1 VLPDDVTQGSIT
13 VKNWIATAAL
23 AAGIALAATACSSSG
38 SSSTAAPAASSATAQ
53 ASSPAASSPAA
64 SASGGTAAMI
74 SLSSVSGIPG
84 KFLVDAQGRTMY
96 LWEADKSGTSTC
108 TGACAAA
115 WPPVTVSGSPQ
126 AGSGVDQAMLGTV
139 KRDDGTM
146 QLTYNKHPLYYFA
159 ADTAA
164 GQDHGQ
170 GSKAFGAGWYVVN
183 AQGAKID
190 ND

>member
-1 VLPDDVTQGSIT
+1 M
-13 VKNWIATAAL
+13 KNWIATAAV

-38 SSSTAAPAASSATAQ
+38 SSSTAAPVASSATAQ

-64 SASGGTAAMI
+64 GASSASAAAMI

-96 LWEADKSGTSTC
+96 LFEADKSGASTC
-108 TGACAAA
+108 DGACAAA
-115 WPPVTVSGSPQ
+115 WPPVTVSGAPM
-126 AGSGVDQAMLGTV
+126 AGGGVDQALLGTV
-139 KRDDGTM
+139 KRTDGTE